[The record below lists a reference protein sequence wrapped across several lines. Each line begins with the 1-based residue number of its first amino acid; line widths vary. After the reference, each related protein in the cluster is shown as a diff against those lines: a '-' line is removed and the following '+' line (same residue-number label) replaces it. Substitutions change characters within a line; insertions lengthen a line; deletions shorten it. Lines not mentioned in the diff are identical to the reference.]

1 MFIDKLLWHG
11 RFPLRD
17 LCSESESPPGPVSSC
32 PVWSAF
38 ANCCSHALLTALTQS
53 YLKTFFFFWHGLH
66 GNLLIETVMDAVR
79 GGYFLLRAL
88 ARGLISSHSA
98 IVSGCVRLDNLFHC
112 FELPFHHLY
121 KHLQSIVSSASRE
134 HCVKWNLWSQLLL
147 TLGPTGFH
155 KQENTK

>member
-1 MFIDKLLWHG
+1 MDAFRCGICVLSQKVLPVPCPHVLFGQLL
-11 RFPLRD
+11 PTVVPM
-17 LCSESESPPGPVSSC
+17 LC
-32 PVWSAF
+32 WQL
-38 ANCCSHALLTALTQS
+38 SHKVTW
-53 YLKTFFFFWHGLH
+53 KRFFFFWHGLH

>member
-1 MFIDKLLWHG
+1 MTWTLSAAGSVFWVRKSSRSRVLMSCLVSFCQLLFPCFADSSHTKLLEN
-11 RFPLRD
+11 F
-17 LCSESESPPGPVSSC
+17 
-32 PVWSAF
+32 
-38 ANCCSHALLTALTQS
+38 
-53 YLKTFFFFWHGLH
+53 FFFFWHGLH